1 MTADKS
7 IKTPEDI
14 PKQFVAAWNNRSAS
28 DLADL
33 FADDAEF
40 VNVVGLWWHNKE
52 DIFKAHDY
60 GLKNLF
66 SNSKLSIR
74 KIKTKYLSNDIA
86 VVNARLHLEGQT
98 KIKGEKP
105 QARNT
110 IFTFVAQKMKDHW
123 LCVSAH
129 NTDVVPGKETN
140 IVKGDNTIEAVDYRK
155 NEK

>member
-1 MTADKS
+1 MPS
-7 IKTPEDI
+7 YEIIKQPEDI
-14 PKQFVAAWNNRSAS
+14 PKQFVAAWNNRNAK

-33 FADDAEF
+33 FAEDAEF
-40 VNVVGLWWHNKE
+40 VNVVGLWWHNKA

-66 SNSKLSIR
+66 SESELSIR
-74 KIKTKYLSNDIA
+74 KIKTKYLSDDIA

-98 KIKGEKP
+98 KIAGHKL

-110 IFTFVAQKMKDHW
+110 IFTFVVQNKEDHW

-140 IVKGDNTIEAVDYRK
+140 IVKEDNTIEAVDYRDK
-155 NEK
+155 